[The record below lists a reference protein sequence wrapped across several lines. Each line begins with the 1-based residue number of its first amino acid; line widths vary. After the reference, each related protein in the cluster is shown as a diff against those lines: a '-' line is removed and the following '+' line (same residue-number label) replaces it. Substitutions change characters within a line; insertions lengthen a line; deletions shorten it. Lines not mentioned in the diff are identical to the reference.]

1 MFSNYLEGKDLG
13 HLFSGTPYTAPTT
26 LYVALF
32 TTLPA
37 NDGTGGTEI
46 SSGAYTRM
54 AITFGAPSG
63 GAPASVTNSNLV
75 QFPTAT
81 AAWGT
86 IVGCALYDATTAG
99 NMLESGPLVTSKTVG
114 NGDAFS
120 FPVGTYTI
128 SLS

>member
-1 MFSNYLEGKDLG
+1 MFSNYYEGKALD
-13 HLFSGTPYTAPTT
+13 HLLAAQSFTPPTT
-26 LYVALF
+26 IYVALF

-37 NDGTGGTEI
+37 NDGTGGTEV
-46 SSGAYTRM
+46 SGGAYARQ
-54 AITFGAPSG
+54 AITFGTHTG
-63 GAPASVTNSNLV
+63 GAPATIASNALV

-86 IVGCALYDATTAG
+86 IVGCALYDASTAG

-114 NGDAFS
+114 IGDAFS

-128 SLS
+128 SMS